1 MKGAKMG
8 AAQIRDSIIRAGV
21 KNLREF
27 GYPKANMDTIL
38 TDAVYKAFF
47 AKMLEDNIESSTNPT
62 ITFIMKRL
70 LTEVTES

>member
-1 MKGAKMG
+1 MNG

-27 GYPKANMDTIL
+27 GYPKASMETIL

-47 AKMLEDNIESSTNPT
+47 AKMLEDNIESSTNPA
-62 ITFIMKRL
+62 ITLALKEL
-70 LTEVTES
+70 LKEVAP